1 LIYLNIIDQSYTTET
16 LNKIDKSLQYF
27 NNISYHDIQITIDN
41 NIFYANKVILAASSQ
56 FFYDLLTQNVKES
69 MENKIEIEDLSVSEF
84 LFVLLSFYCDNIVF
98 NLDIMLNLLKSYDM
112 FQVDLIIKDKLVSE
126 IQKRITI
133 DNVTKVYSYSKMYH
147 FDKLNTVCLYIIK
160 ENFDAVIK
168 STKIEDLPKEYL
180 IDIIRN
186 CK

>member
-1 LIYLNIIDQSYTTET
+1 
-16 LNKIDKSLQYF
+16 
-27 NNISYHDIQITIDN
+27 
-41 NIFYANKVILAASSQ
+41 
-56 FFYDLLTQNVKES
+56 
-69 MENKIEIEDLSVSEF
+69 
-84 LFVLLSFYCDNIVF
+84 
-98 NLDIMLNLLKSYDM
+98 M

-180 IDIIRN
+180 LDIIRN